1 MLPRFSWYN
10 SAMLIGISWSYI
22 KCMREMEICNTKQFH
37 LAHFG
42 RILPLS
48 ASNLE
53 RHFRQG
59 LVSASVAVVPVWF
72 CNDECGREPLR
83 DTYQNNYKVGDE

>member
-1 MLPRFSWYN
+1 
-10 SAMLIGISWSYI
+10 
-22 KCMREMEICNTKQFH
+22 MREMEICNTKQFH

-59 LVSASVAVVPVWF
+59 LVSVSFVVVPVWF
-72 CNDECGREPLR
+72 VTMNVAVNR
-83 DTYQNNYKVGDE
+83 YKVGDD